1 LLDEMSLR
9 RTSDRLWGDQCFI
22 TSQVLGWLV
31 VVASFGS
38 AIAAASHAPALVVA
52 IAAAIPGTVI
62 LIDQRFDFAR
72 QAQWH
77 WMQENEIRE
86 LEHALSFQGAKVA
99 DISRK
104 YTALLKEMERKFT
117 ISPQNLRSEQKG
129 NGALPPPDKST
140 PPDK

>member
-1 LLDEMSLR
+1 MSLR

-86 LEHALSFQGAKVA
+86 LEHALSFTRSGQRSFGVKRYSRIRSTSLSV
-99 DISRK
+99 ISS
-104 YTALLKEMERKFT
+104 FV
-117 ISPQNLRSEQKG
+117 RS
-129 NGALPPPDKST
+129 
-140 PPDK
+140 